1 MEPAVHYLAGDGSP
15 PCFLYSGTF
24 LFVRTQPEGGER
36 QERECSGS
44 SVDSMRTHPI

>member
-24 LFVRTQPEGGER
+24 LLGLYHRVEKDKR
-36 QERECSGS
+36 GS
-44 SVDSMRTHPI
+44 AQAVQLTVC